1 MENAAKVA
9 PRGVHVLDPGLAGM
23 SPLMPAHLRVK
34 APNLALKRETR
45 PPRSS
50 IW

>member
-1 MENAAKVA
+1 MIRHSKNAAKVS
-9 PRGVHVLDPGLAGM
+9 PRGVRMSLTAG
-23 SPLMPAHLRVK
+23 AAGAYLRVK
-34 APNLALKRETR
+34 APNLALKRDTR